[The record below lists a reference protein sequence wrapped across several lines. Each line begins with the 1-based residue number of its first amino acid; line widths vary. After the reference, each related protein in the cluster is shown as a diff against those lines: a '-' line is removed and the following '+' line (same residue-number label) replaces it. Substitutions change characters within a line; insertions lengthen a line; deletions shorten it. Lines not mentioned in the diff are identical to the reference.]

1 MKTVSNPLVM
11 RSDGRRFGGGR
22 PSPGRVEGGLRL
34 ADPGRVRRGGPGRL
48 LVSYV
53 TVVRNARSTIARTLH
68 SVRTQ
73 QWDAVEHIVVDGA
86 SDDGTLDIIQA
97 HAGQIDYYLSEPDA
111 GLYDA
116 LNKAVSLVSGDLVCV
131 LNADDWLTP
140 DAAAV
145 AARALARSAQPPS
158 APVMIVS
165 SAWLHDGRRRKLWL
179 PAPLNAGS
187 WLRCPKI
194 CHNGV
199 YATPAALAL
208 AGPYDTG
215 FRIVADTQWLC
226 SALDAGVSFVPC
238 AAPTV
243 HYVTGGLSSD
253 SRRHV
258 EECAHLIA
266 QRFPALG
273 TREVWTLLHSFYPWP
288 DSLAPFAD
296 SCPADLGRSLA
307 AVLAA
312 HADDAELQRSAD
324 AAGLSGQVGHACR
337 RRPRRAL
344 ATQLQRGLWRAWF
357 GMREALV
364 PPKPRL
370 V

>member
-1 MKTVSNPLVM
+1 
-11 RSDGRRFGGGR
+11 
-22 PSPGRVEGGLRL
+22 
-34 ADPGRVRRGGPGRL
+34 
-48 LVSYV
+48 
-53 TVVRNARSTIARTLH
+53 VRNAQATLERTLH

-73 QWDAVEHIVVDGA
+73 QWDAVEHIVVDGS
-86 SDDGTLDIIQA
+86 SDDGTLEIIQA
-97 HAGQIDYYLSEPDA
+97 HSGQIDYYLSEPDA

-145 AARALARSAQPPS
+145 AARALARAAQPLT
-158 APVMIVS
+158 APVMIIS
-165 SAWLHDGRRRKLWL
+165 SAWLHNGRRRKLWI
-179 PAPLNAGS
+179 PATLNAGS

-208 AGPYDTG
+208 AGPYDT
-215 FRIVADTQWLC
+215 RLQIVADTRWLC
-226 SALDAGVSFVPC
+226 GAFDAGVSFVPC

-258 EECAHLIA
+258 EDCARLIA
-266 QRFPALG
+266 QRFPALSPP
-273 TREVWTLLHSFYPWP
+273 EVWTLVHSFYPWP
-288 DSLAPFAD
+288 DSLGPFAD
-296 SCPADLGRSLA
+296 SCPADLGRSLV

-324 AAGLSGQVGHACR
+324 AAGLAGQVGHACR
-337 RRPRRAL
+337 QRPRRAL

-357 GMREALV
+357 GVREALV